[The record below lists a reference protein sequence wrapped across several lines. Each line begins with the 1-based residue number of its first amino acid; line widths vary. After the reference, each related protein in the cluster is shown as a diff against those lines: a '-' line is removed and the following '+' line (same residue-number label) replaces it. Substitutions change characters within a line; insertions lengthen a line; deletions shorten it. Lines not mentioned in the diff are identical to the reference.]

1 MMVTLS
7 GTRPGHALFTQDSR
21 AVVVDLDTMTASAV
35 FPDYE
40 VIPAQWESDADPTL
54 VPTRAF
60 ALADEALAD
69 VVAVTASGKR
79 SGKRTYAVPK
89 NVRDTA
95 SRALARSLGN
105 PIERSVA
112 AALTAGKPVSYDLVH
127 HVSLYFSRPL
137 TASADLWGGDAG
149 ARWAEKISA
158 KESAI
163 RAAAAAPH
171 DLGLSERGAKN
182 PAPADEAIED
192 DPGPEVVWGD
202 VDPTETHVFSPL
214 SVANPYDCAYCFAP
228 EGALLHTDSM
238 RAQVVANYGEDS
250 PELAAYD
257 EYLAT
262 FDEPSEEALTA
273 KPVSAAGRFAVD
285 SPRGAASLVA
295 AAFFHDAEDC
305 EYHAEHDRD
314 ADEIHRIYGHWGDDT
329 WRAWNPQ
336 AKDWEDAGD
345 ASDADLEPIDDN
357 SAYVVAM
364 RQAENGGGPVPVRDV
379 HTMEWAAADDARA
392 DIDDEVGGFE
402 EMDPD
407 FYVETDDEDDTHVD
421 DLYAQRSGLWFRWDA
436 ETADWVASP
445 EPVNVSEIDEEDAEQ
460 VARWL
465 SWGREGMDPGDDS
478 VTAAARRKTGTR
490 APRANQPGQVP
501 RPSSRVRGSERSPYS
516 SWSTSPGSNWFRKA
530 GKPSEFFAPGKYG
543 PGSAEIA
550 AEDGN
555 YTPEERAA
563 NAKKQVR
570 DAYGRF
576 AKGGSEI
583 DTAKGT
589 GTIVKINPETQQI
602 QVRYSDGSTAWVDA
616 KQTRVHGAN
625 EKAEAKDSSPYRTTN
640 DGGEVWLPADGPRA
654 TKYTPKAYLSKL
666 QKPLTSAELDKM
678 LADTSRYFAEERARA
693 RRINRNWNSSDA
705 ITASA
710 NHDGVMV
717 AFFLPPDQAAS
728 HALEGGEPAES
739 LHLTLAY
746 LGSMDEVPGG
756 AQDLLRVVGEWAQGI
771 APVSG
776 EISGSGVFVNGE
788 KPVTHLSVDCSDLPA
803 VRQSLIEHLEANGY
817 SPRKDHGFDPHITLA
832 YDDVPVEVSA
842 EPVHFNDVVVSFG
855 PTDMAVPLGGMAMSA
870 AGEEKA
876 LTPDTSDVK
885 PINMAIVDTVDKSAV
900 LELLSLVPAST
911 TSTTPVLFK
920 RTAKGWERDDNMLSS
935 LRSAAPPPV
944 VTLDEQTFPGV
955 LKQVDAT
962 LSGAGQDAPAEQA
975 PVAASGAPELYN
987 EYGELLPALVAAA
1000 GQAVTPKDFAGA
1012 ERLKR
1017 YWTVGPGGAKIR
1029 WGQGGDFN
1037 RCVKHLTKY
1046 LGPRAKGYCFSGD
1059 TEFTTRDGV
1068 MTFEDAVGTTQLVL
1082 TQAAPSSDRAQGH
1095 RKDGYW
1101 VEAEIQPFGEQRL
1114 LSVTLTRSGQTKV
1127 IRATPEH
1134 RWFASEDSKSWKRLS
1149 VSEMTTADLRP
1160 GMALAALSPKNLT
1173 GRSVPSPFG
1182 VAAGIVYGDGTLD
1195 STRGAMIDLWGEK
1208 DAYLLRYFEGCSL
1221 GVCKKESTGLLGTR
1235 VRGLPASWKSL
1246 PSLEEGHSYLY
1257 GWLAG
1262 YIAADGSVS
1271 KNGAVTLYSADLASL
1286 EHARIIAT
1294 RLGIETLSILTYERA
1309 GIDGTVSP
1317 LHRLRFLGSSVPAD
1331 LLIIPEHRARFEA
1344 AEKAQSPIRWR
1355 VVSVEDHG
1363 EVEQVYCAVVPETET
1378 FVLTDGI
1385 WTHNCQLRHHDVLGF
1400 YTGTHAKMLR
1410 GGRRGVRG
1418 AAFELTDEQVSTELQ
1433 AVRERLAALPIVA
1446 DAGGAGGGARFRI
1459 PIVVPEGVPTGDGRV
1474 FKPLSVTHRDLP
1486 IPLLWQIKTG
1496 EGHDGSVIV
1505 GRIDSMERV
1514 ANGLGNAYGVFDT
1527 SPHGQE
1533 VERLV
1538 REGFL
1543 RGVSADLDNFEAQ
1556 TEKAKELGEKKDD
1569 DEPEKIGA
1577 DKTTISK
1584 ARVMAVT
1591 AVPKPAFQECTIEI
1605 VPDEP
1610 EQQEVPV
1617 IHDGVYSDREDEA
1630 LVACAMVA
1638 SQIPVTP
1645 PADWFEDP
1653 MLREPTPLTVTD
1665 DGRVYGHIAAWH
1677 TDHIGL
1683 PFGTKP
1689 PRSRSDYAFFHT
1701 GVVRTEGGKD
1711 VPVGQLTLAGG
1722 HAGLELTADAAV
1734 KHYDDTHSAVADVH
1748 AGEDAH
1754 GIWVAGA
1761 LRPDVDA
1768 AKIRTLRA
1776 SAPSGDWRPI
1786 NGRLELVAVCQVNVP
1801 GFPVAR
1807 ARVASGYVTALVAA
1821 GAAPLARMKGLSVE
1835 DRVQRLEQE
1844 ALAAKMQAARER
1856 MAPALAEH
1864 AETLALRASA
1874 ARERIEALRAGAD
1887 TGYDAEQLEAFS
1899 RKGWALPN
1907 GSLAIANV
1915 ADLRAAVVAYSS
1927 LAACDK
1933 PGARRHIMKR
1943 ARGLGHVD
1951 LIPASWTSASVEER
1965 YQDARSTFLE
1975 LAASKSLTASG
1986 SQVLPRVSAEDGD
1999 RGLLV
2004 KRDNV
2009 IERMKALRAAAKT
2022 PSGEFDA
2029 QRHPRWDENG
2039 QFRQVLTRLRKDVED
2054 VPEAKE
2060 AVRNIDKAMELMSSS
2075 DLGKIEAATHDVM
2088 RSIDK
2093 AADLVGSAETA
2104 ANMRTG
2110 FAALGEALAR
2120 LPLPQGNDTATM
2132 RWTDLPEQL
2141 QSLVTDV
2148 MGKLKSELD
2157 ADEYRKVTHDV
2168 QAFQSGV
2175 DFATSDQIQSWLS
2188 GMVSRLVA

>member
-1 MMVTLS
+1 MSIHLA

-21 AVVVDLDTMTASAV
+21 AVVVELDTMTASAV

-40 VIPAQWESDADPTL
+40 VIPAQWESDADPAL

-60 ALADEALAD
+60 ALADDALAD

-95 SRALARSLGN
+95 SRALAQSLGN
-105 PIERSVA
+105 PVERSVA
-112 AALTAGKPVSYDLVH
+112 ASLTAGKPVSFDLVH
-127 HVSLYFSRPL
+127 HVSLYFSRGL
-137 TASADLWGGDAG
+137 TASADLWGGEAG
-149 ARWAEKISA
+149 ARWAEKIAA
-158 KESAI
+158 KELAI

-238 RAQVVANYGEDS
+238 RAQVIANYGEDS

-273 KPVSAAGRFAVD
+273 KPVSAAGRFAAD

-295 AAFFHDAEDC
+295 AAFFHDADDC

-407 FYVETDDEDDTHVD
+407 FYVETDEEDDTHVN

-436 ETADWVASP
+436 KTADWVASP

-490 APRANQPGQVP
+490 AQRANQPGQVP

-516 SWSTSPGSNWFRKA
+516 SWSTSPGSSWFRKA

-589 GTIVKINPETQQI
+589 GTIVKINPDTQQI
-602 QVRYSDGSTAWVDA
+602 QVRYPNGATAWVDA

-625 EKAEAKDSSPYRTTN
+625 EKSDAKDSSPYRTTN

-693 RRINRNWNSSDA
+693 KRINRNWNSSDA

-832 YDDVPVEVSA
+832 YDDVPVEVTA

-855 PTDMAVPLGGMAMSA
+855 PNDMAIPLGGMAMSA

-944 VTLDEQTFPGV
+944 VTLDEQTFPDV

-962 LSGAGQDAPAEQA
+962 LSGAGQEAPAEQA

-1046 LGPRAKGYCFSGD
+1046 LGPRAKGYC
-1059 TEFTTRDGV
+1059 
-1068 MTFEDAVGTTQLVL
+1068 
-1082 TQAAPSSDRAQGH
+1082 
-1095 RKDGYW
+1095 
-1101 VEAEIQPFGEQRL
+1101 
-1114 LSVTLTRSGQTKV
+1114 
-1127 IRATPEH
+1127 
-1134 RWFASEDSKSWKRLS
+1134 
-1149 VSEMTTADLRP
+1149 
-1160 GMALAALSPKNLT
+1160 
-1173 GRSVPSPFG
+1173 
-1182 VAAGIVYGDGTLD
+1182 
-1195 STRGAMIDLWGEK
+1195 
-1208 DAYLLRYFEGCSL
+1208 
-1221 GVCKKESTGLLGTR
+1221 
-1235 VRGLPASWKSL
+1235 
-1246 PSLEEGHSYLY
+1246 
-1257 GWLAG
+1257 
-1262 YIAADGSVS
+1262 
-1271 KNGAVTLYSADLASL
+1271 
-1286 EHARIIAT
+1286 
-1294 RLGIETLSILTYERA
+1294 
-1309 GIDGTVSP
+1309 
-1317 LHRLRFLGSSVPAD
+1317 
-1331 LLIIPEHRARFEA
+1331 
-1344 AEKAQSPIRWR
+1344 
-1355 VVSVEDHG
+1355 
-1363 EVEQVYCAVVPETET
+1363 
-1378 FVLTDGI
+1378 
-1385 WTHNCQLRHHDVLGF
+1385 QLRHHDVLGF
-1400 YTGTHAKMLR
+1400 YTGTHAKMLK

-1418 AAFELTDEQVSTELQ
+1418 AAFELTDEQVATELQ

-1459 PIVVPEGVPTGDGRV
+1459 PIVVPEGVPTGDGRI
-1474 FKPLSVTHRDLP
+1474 FQPLSVTHRDLP

-1496 EGHDGSVIV
+1496 DGHDGSVIV

-1533 VERLV
+1533 VQRLV
-1538 REGFL
+1538 SEGFL

-1569 DEPEKIGA
+1569 DESEKIGA

-1645 PADWFEDP
+1645 PSDWFEDP

-1689 PRSRSDYAFFHT
+1689 PRSRSNYAYFHT

-1844 ALAAKMQAARER
+1844 ALSAKMQAARER

-1874 ARERIEALRAGAD
+1874 ARERIESLRAGAD

-2054 VPEAKE
+2054 VPEAEE
-2060 AVRNIDKAMELMSSS
+2060 AVRNIDKAMELMGSS

-2132 RWTDLPEQL
+2132 RWTDLPMQL

-2148 MGKLKSELD
+2148 MDKLKSELD